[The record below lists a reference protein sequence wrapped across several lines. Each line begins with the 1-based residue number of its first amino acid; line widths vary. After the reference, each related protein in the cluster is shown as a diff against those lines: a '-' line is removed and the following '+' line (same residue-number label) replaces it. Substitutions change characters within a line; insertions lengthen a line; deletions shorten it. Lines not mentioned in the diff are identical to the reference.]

1 MAVDPL
7 VLADVL
13 DRLRPEV
20 PGLEVDGW
28 APSVQGAVGKVV
40 GVRDENGS
48 AYVLKVY
55 PATARRRRDT
65 ELLAQRL
72 LGDVP
77 GIVVPSPTGCGQLD
91 GPAGVGFLLMTRLDG
106 VRWADRRAELGPAR
120 TTALTREVGRALRRL
135 HTVAGRHFGDL
146 LVDGPRWPTAW
157 DRVAART
164 GDLIAEH
171 LRSGGPSRLAD
182 RVRRFVE
189 RHQPAVASCP
199 GPVLC
204 HNDFIGSNLLVPATG
219 DPRLRGVVDLERASW
234 NDPLS
239 DLAQTRLHVRQ
250 HRPADT
256 SVLVEGYGVDS
267 PDEHRRLDVHEVLH
281 ALAERNWVAY
291 DRPANWRESIAALDA
306 LLTERT

>member
-1 MAVDPL
+1 MVVDAR

-20 PGLEVDGW
+20 PGVEVDGW

-40 GVRDENGS
+40 GVRDGGGS
-48 AYVLKVY
+48 PHVLKIY

-65 ELLAQRL
+65 EVLALRLLA
-72 LGDVP
+72 DVP
-77 GIVVPSPTGCGQLD
+77 GIVGPRPVGYGQLD
-91 GPAGVGFLLMTRLDG
+91 GPAGVAFLLMTRLDG
-106 VRWADRRAELGPAR
+106 VRWADRRAELDPAR

-135 HTVAGRHFGDL
+135 HTVAGRQFGDL
-146 LVDGPRWPTAW
+146 LEDGARWPTAW

-171 LRSGGPSRLAD
+171 LRAGGPSRLAD

-189 RHQPAVASCP
+189 RHRQAVASGP
-199 GPVLC
+199 GPMLC
-204 HNDFIGSNLLVPATG
+204 HNDFVGSNLLVPATG
-219 DPRLRGVVDLERASW
+219 EPRLCGVVDLERASW

-256 SVLVEGYGVDS
+256 VALVEGYGVGG

-291 DRPANWRESIAALDA
+291 DRPAGWRESIAALDV
-306 LLTERT
+306 LLTGRT

>member
-1 MAVDPL
+1 M
-7 VLADVL
+7 
-13 DRLRPEV
+13 R
-20 PGLEVDGW
+20 DG
-28 APSVQGAVGKVV
+28 VG
-40 GVRDENGS
+40 S
-48 AYVLKVY
+48 PYVLKVY

-77 GIVVPSPTGCGQLD
+77 GIVGPRPVGHGQLD
-91 GPAGVGFLLMTRLDG
+91 GAAGVSFLLMTRLDG
-106 VRWADRRAELGPAR
+106 VRWADRRADLDPAQ

-135 HTVAGRHFGDL
+135 HTVAGRQFGDL
-146 LVDGPRWPTAW
+146 LDDGPWWPTAW

-171 LRSGGPSRLAD
+171 LASGGPPHLAD
-182 RVRRFVE
+182 RIRRFVE
-189 RHQPAVASCP
+189 RHRPAMASCP

-204 HNDFIGSNLLVPATG
+204 HNDFIDSNLLVPATG
-219 DPRLRGVVDLERASW
+219 EPLLCGAVDLERASW

-256 SVLVEGYGVDS
+256 TVLVEGYGVDG

-291 DRPANWRESIAALDA
+291 DRPAGWRESIAALDD
-306 LLTERT
+306 LLTDRT